1 MKGAAAEPYREFPA
15 KATGNN
21 RLTLIQTSPIGT
33 KL

>member
-1 MKGAAAEPYREFPA
+1 MKGTAAESYREFPA

-21 RLTLIQTSPIGT
+21 RFDAYPNITVGT